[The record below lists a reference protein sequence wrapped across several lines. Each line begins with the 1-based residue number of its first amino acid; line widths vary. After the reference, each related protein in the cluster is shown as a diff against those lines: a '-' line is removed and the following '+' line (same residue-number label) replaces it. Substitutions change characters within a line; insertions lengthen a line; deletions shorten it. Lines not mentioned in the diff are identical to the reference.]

1 MQQLYQQ
8 DIRYFLAQVLAS
20 TIERIERRGTT
31 AIRTTKLSTNSNI
44 NRDRAT
50 NIPPIQMRTLLI
62 L

>member
-20 TIERIERRGTT
+20 TIERIERGGTT